1 MARAMVYSK
10 FLLPLFLGLVLVA
23 CKIEEAKPEISKKLV
38 LASDFLEAKD
48 TVLFKRFSKKT
59 GIRLKILNL
68 NASQIAQK
76 LKKEGYNSS
85 IDLVFVKSLNSVK
98 ILDKTKFQKLDA
110 NFLREKTPSLKAFK
124 NATWLVA
131 GLDPYV
137 FSYIPDST
145 KTAKTYSALSTNF
158 TWASPQSKDEF
169 SVLLAHRGSHSKK
182 DAKWK
187 KGFIQNN
194 VAFNSE
200 NDSVKN
206 RQFLVIKHSFF
217 IKNKS
222 LSQNKKRVLFFPKE
236 KKTACYADRWCFAV
250 VDQAINYGNVE
261 AFLMYYSNLS
271 ESTYFIKKTGV
282 FPYRESAR
290 KTLNLRNTILK
301 IQEDSLLE
309 CIMQFKTDL
318 N

>member
-98 ILDKTKFQKLDA
+98 ILDKTKFQELDA

-131 GLDPYV
+131 GLDPFV

-145 KTAKTYSALSTNF
+145 KTAKNYSDLSTNF
-158 TWASPQSKDEF
+158 TWASPQSSEQF

-194 VAFNSE
+194 VAFDSE
-200 NDSVKN
+200 NDSVQN
-206 RQFLVIKHSFF
+206 RQFLVIKNSFF
-217 IKNKS
+217 EKNKE
-222 LSQNKKRVLFFPKE
+222 LSKKREVFFPD
-236 KKTACYADRWCFAV
+236 KTYADRWCFAV
-250 VDQAINYGNVE
+250 VDQAKNYE
-261 AFLMYYSNLS
+261 SAETFLVYYSSLS

-290 KTLNLRNTILK
+290 KRLNLRNTILK

-309 CIMQFKTDL
+309 CINNLK
-318 N
+318 

>member
-10 FLLPLFLGLVLVA
+10 FLLPLFLGLVLVS

-59 GIRLKILNL
+59 GVRLKILNL

-131 GLDPYV
+131 GLDPFV
-137 FSYIPDST
+137 FLYDPNFYTGKKNYRD
-145 KTAKTYSALSTNF
+145 LSKNF
-158 TWASPQSKDEF
+158 TWASPQSIEE
-169 SVLLAHRGSHSKK
+169 LAVIGAHNTILFKKK
-182 DAKWK
+182 DSVQYN
-187 KGFIQNN
+187 FIKNN
-194 VAFNSE
+194 VAYHSLSNGVIS
-200 NDSVKN
+200 S
-206 RQFLVIKHSFF
+206 QFLVLKSSFF
-217 IKNKS
+217 EKNKE
-222 LSQNKKRVLFFPKE
+222 LSKKREVFFPD
-236 KKTACYADRWCFAV
+236 KTYADRWCFAV

-261 AFLMYYSNLS
+261 AFLMYYSSLS

-309 CIMQFKTDL
+309 CINNLK
-318 N
+318 

>member
-10 FLLPLFLGLVLVA
+10 FLLPLFLGFVLVS

-48 TVLFKRFSKKT
+48 SVLFKRFSKKT

-98 ILDKTKFQKLDA
+98 ILDKTKFQELDA

-131 GLDPYV
+131 GLDPFV

-145 KTAKTYSALSTNF
+145 KTAKNYSDLSKNF
-158 TWASPQSKDEF
+158 SWASPQSSDEF

-200 NDSVKN
+200 KDSVQN

-217 IKNKS
+217 TKNKE
-222 LSQNKKRVLFFPKE
+222 LSKQREVFFPD
-236 KKTACYADRWCFAV
+236 KTYADRWCFAV
-250 VDQAINYGNVE
+250 VDQAKNYE
-261 AFLMYYSNLS
+261 SAETFLVYYSSLS

-282 FPYRESAR
+282 FPYRDSAR

-309 CIMQFKTDL
+309 CINNLK
-318 N
+318 

>member
-10 FLLPLFLGLVLVA
+10 FLLPLFLGLVLVS

-59 GIRLKILNL
+59 GVRLKILNL

-131 GLDPYV
+131 GLDPFV
-137 FSYIPDST
+137 FLYDPNFYTGKKNYRD
-145 KTAKTYSALSTNF
+145 LSKNF
-158 TWASPQSKDEF
+158 TWASPQSIEE
-169 SVLLAHRGSHSKK
+169 LAVIGAHNTILFKKK
-182 DAKWK
+182 DSVQYN
-187 KGFIQNN
+187 FIKNN
-194 VAFNSE
+194 VAYQSLSNGVIS
-200 NDSVKN
+200 S
-206 RQFLVIKHSFF
+206 QFLVLKSSFF
-217 IKNKS
+217 EKNKE
-222 LSQNKKRVLFFPKE
+222 LSKKREVFFPD
-236 KKTACYADRWCFAV
+236 KTYADRWCFAV

-261 AFLMYYSNLS
+261 AFLMYYSSLS

-309 CIMQFKTDL
+309 CINNLK
-318 N
+318 

>member
-1 MARAMVYSK
+1 MAREIVYSK
-10 FLLPLFLGLVLVA
+10 FLLHLFLGLVLVA

-68 NASQIAQK
+68 NAGQIAQK

-98 ILDKTKFQKLDA
+98 ILDKTKFQKIEE

-131 GLDPYV
+131 GLDPFV
-137 FSYIPDST
+137 FLYDPNFYTGKKNYRD
-145 KTAKTYSALSTNF
+145 LSKNF
-158 TWASPQSKDEF
+158 TWASPQSIEELA
-169 SVLLAHRGSHSKK
+169 VLGAHNTILFKKK
-182 DAKWK
+182 DSVQYN
-187 KGFIQNN
+187 FIKNN
-194 VAFNSE
+194 VAYQSLSNGVIS
-200 NDSVKN
+200 S
-206 RQFLVIKHSFF
+206 QFLVLKNSFSE
-217 IKNKS
+217 KNKE
-222 LSQNKKRVLFFPKE
+222 LLKKREIFFPDKS
-236 KKTACYADRWCFAV
+236 YADRWCIAI

-261 AFLMYYSNLS
+261 AFLIYYSSLS

-282 FPYRESAR
+282 FPYREER
-290 KTLNLRNTILK
+290 H
-301 IQEDSLLE
+301 
-309 CIMQFKTDL
+309 
-318 N
+318 

>member
-1 MARAMVYSK
+1 MARAFVYSK
-10 FLLPLFLGLVLVA
+10 FLLPLFLGLILVA

-76 LKKEGYNSS
+76 LKKEGFNST
-85 IDLVFVKSLNSVK
+85 IDLVFVKSLSSVK
-98 ILDKTKFQKLDA
+98 TLDKTKFQKLDV

-131 GLDPYV
+131 GLDPYI
-137 FSYIPDST
+137 FSYIPEST

-158 TWASPQSKDEF
+158 SWASPQSNDEF

-187 KGFIQNN
+187 KGFIKNN

-200 NDSVKN
+200 NDSVQN

-222 LSQNKKRVLFFPKE
+222 LSQNKKRVLFFPNE

-250 VDQAINYGNVE
+250 VDQAKNYE
-261 AFLMYYSNLS
+261 SAKTFLVYYSKWSLS
-271 ESTYFIKKTGV
+271 KNFKKQHGV
-282 FPYRESAR
+282 FPKIE
-290 KTLNLRNTILK
+290 KLKNPKILDIK
-301 IQEDSLLE
+301 EEILLKN
-309 CIMQFKTDL
+309 MSF
-318 N
+318 

>member
-10 FLLPLFLGLVLVA
+10 FLLPFFLGLVLVA

-98 ILDKTKFQKLDA
+98 ILDKNKFQKLDA

-131 GLDPYV
+131 GLDPFV
-137 FSYIPDST
+137 FLYDPNFYTGKKNYRD
-145 KTAKTYSALSTNF
+145 LSKNF
-158 TWASPQSKDEF
+158 TWASPQSIEE
-169 SVLLAHRGSHSKK
+169 LAVIGAHNTILFKKK
-182 DAKWK
+182 DSVQYN
-187 KGFIQNN
+187 FIKNN
-194 VAFNSE
+194 VAYQSLSNGVIS
-200 NDSVKN
+200 S
-206 RQFLVIKHSFF
+206 QFLVLKNSFF
-217 IKNKS
+217 EKNKE
-222 LSQNKKRVLFFPKE
+222 LSKKREIFFPD
-236 KKTACYADRWCFAV
+236 KTYADRWCFAV
-250 VDQAINYGNVE
+250 VDQAKNYE
-261 AFLMYYSNLS
+261 SAETFLVYYSKLS
-271 ESTYFIKKTGV
+271 LSKNFKKQHGV
-282 FPYRESAR
+282 FP
-290 KTLNLRNTILK
+290 KIDKLK
-301 IQEDSLLE
+301 NPKIFNIKEEVLLKN
-309 CIMQFKTDL
+309 MSF
-318 N
+318 

>member
-1 MARAMVYSK
+1 MARAFVYSK
-10 FLLPLFLGLVLVA
+10 FLLPLFLGLILVA

-85 IDLVFVKSLNSVK
+85 IDLVFVKSLSSVK
-98 ILDKTKFQKLDA
+98 TLDKTKFQKLDV

-158 TWASPQSKDEF
+158 SWASPQSNDEF
-169 SVLLAHRGSHSKK
+169 SVLLAHSGSLTKN

-194 VAFNSE
+194 VTFNAE
-200 NDSVKN
+200 NDSAQN
-206 RQFLVIKHSFF
+206 TQFLVMKHSFF

-222 LSQNKKRVLFFPKE
+222 LSQNKKRVLLFPE
-236 KKTACYADRWCFAV
+236 DKKTGCYADRWCFAIV
-250 VDQAINYGNVE
+250 NQAKNYE
-261 AFLMYYSNLS
+261 STKAFLMYYSKLS
-271 ESTYFIKKTGV
+271 LSNNFKKQHGV
-282 FPYRESAR
+282 FP
-290 KTLNLRNTILK
+290 KTDKLKNPKILK
-301 IQEDSLLE
+301 IKEDVLLKN
-309 CIMQFKTDL
+309 ISF
-318 N
+318 

>member
-10 FLLPLFLGLVLVA
+10 FLLPLFLGLVLLA
-23 CKIEEAKPEISKKLV
+23 CKIEEAKPEISRKLV

-131 GLDPYV
+131 GLDPFV
-137 FSYIPDST
+137 FLYDPNFYT
-145 KTAKTYSALSTNF
+145 GKKNYRALSKNF
-158 TWASPQSKDEF
+158 TWASPQSIEE
-169 SVLLAHRGSHSKK
+169 LAVIGAHNTILFKKK
-182 DAKWK
+182 DSVQYN
-187 KGFIQNN
+187 FIKNN
-194 VAFNSE
+194 VAYQSLSNGVIS
-200 NDSVKN
+200 S
-206 RQFLVIKHSFF
+206 QFLVLKNSFF
-217 IKNKS
+217 EKNKE
-222 LSQNKKRVLFFPKE
+222 LSKKREIFFPD
-236 KKTACYADRWCFAV
+236 KTYADRWCFAV

-261 AFLMYYSNLS
+261 AFLMYYSSLS

-282 FPYRESAR
+282 FPYRDSAR

-309 CIMQFKTDL
+309 CINNLK
-318 N
+318 

>member
-23 CKIEEAKPEISKKLV
+23 CKIEEAKPDISKKLV

-98 ILDKTKFQKLDA
+98 ILDKTKFQELDS

-145 KTAKTYSALSTNF
+145 KTAKNYSDLSTDF
-158 TWASPQSKDEF
+158 SWASPQSSDEF

-194 VAFNSE
+194 VTFNSE
-200 NDSVKN
+200 NDSLQN

-217 IKNKS
+217 TKNKE
-222 LSQNKKRVLFFPKE
+222 LSKKREVFFPD
-236 KKTACYADRWCFAV
+236 KTYADRWCFAV
-250 VDQAINYGNVE
+250 VDQAKNYE
-261 AFLMYYSNLS
+261 SAETFLVYYSSLS

-290 KTLNLRNTILK
+290 ETLNLRNTILK

-309 CIMQFKTDL
+309 CINNLK
-318 N
+318 

>member
-10 FLLPLFLGLVLVA
+10 FLLPFFLGLVLVA

-59 GIRLKILNL
+59 GIRLKIINL

-131 GLDPYV
+131 GLDPFV

-145 KTAKTYSALSTNF
+145 KTARTYSDLSTNF
-158 TWASPQSKDEF
+158 TWASPQSSDEF

-200 NDSVKN
+200 NDSVQN

-222 LSQNKKRVLFFPKE
+222 LSQNKKREIFFPD
-236 KKTACYADRWCFAV
+236 KTYADRWCFAV

-261 AFLMYYSNLS
+261 TFLMYYSNLS

-282 FPYRESAR
+282 FPYRDSAR
-290 KTLNLRNTILK
+290 ETLNLRNTILK

-309 CIMQFKTDL
+309 CINNLK
-318 N
+318 

>member
-10 FLLPLFLGLVLVA
+10 FLLPLILGLVLVA

-59 GIRLKILNL
+59 SVRLKILSL

-131 GLDPYV
+131 GLDPFV
-137 FSYIPDST
+137 FLYDPNFYTGKKNYRD
-145 KTAKTYSALSTNF
+145 LSKNF
-158 TWASPQSKDEF
+158 TWASPQSIEELA
-169 SVLLAHRGSHSKK
+169 VLGAHNTILFKKK
-182 DAKWK
+182 DSVQYN
-187 KGFIQNN
+187 FIKNN
-194 VAFNSE
+194 VAYQSLSNGVIS
-200 NDSVKN
+200 S
-206 RQFLVIKHSFF
+206 QFLVLKNSFF
-217 IKNKS
+217 EKNKE
-222 LSQNKKRVLFFPKE
+222 LSKKREVFFPD
-236 KKTACYADRWCFAV
+236 KTYADRWCFAV

-261 AFLMYYSNLS
+261 AFLMYYSSLS

-282 FPYRESAR
+282 FPYRDSAR
-290 KTLNLRNTILK
+290 ETLNLRNTILK

-309 CIMQFKTDL
+309 CINNLK
-318 N
+318 

>member
-131 GLDPYV
+131 GLDPFV
-137 FSYIPDST
+137 FLYDPNFYTGKKNYRD
-145 KTAKTYSALSTNF
+145 LSKNF
-158 TWASPQSKDEF
+158 TWASPQSIEE
-169 SVLLAHRGSHSKK
+169 LAVIGAHNTILFKKK
-182 DAKWK
+182 DSVQYN
-187 KGFIQNN
+187 FIKNN
-194 VAFNSE
+194 VAYQSLSNGVIS
-200 NDSVKN
+200 S
-206 RQFLVIKHSFF
+206 QFLVLKNSFF
-217 IKNKS
+217 EKNKE
-222 LSQNKKRVLFFPKE
+222 LSKKREIFFPD
-236 KKTACYADRWCFAV
+236 KTYADRWCFAV

-261 AFLMYYSNLS
+261 AFLMYYSSLS

>member
-10 FLLPLFLGLVLVA
+10 FLLPLILGLVLVA

-131 GLDPYV
+131 GLDPFV
-137 FSYIPDST
+137 FLYDPNFYTGKKNYRD
-145 KTAKTYSALSTNF
+145 LSKNF
-158 TWASPQSKDEF
+158 TWASPQSIEE
-169 SVLLAHRGSHSKK
+169 LAVIGAHNTILFKKK
-182 DAKWK
+182 DSVQYN
-187 KGFIQNN
+187 FIKNN
-194 VAFNSE
+194 VAYQSLSNGVIS
-200 NDSVKN
+200 S
-206 RQFLVIKHSFF
+206 QFLVLKSSFF
-217 IKNKS
+217 EKNKE
-222 LSQNKKRVLFFPKE
+222 LSKKREVFFPD
-236 KKTACYADRWCFAV
+236 KTYADRWCFAV

-261 AFLMYYSNLS
+261 AFLMYYSSLS

-309 CIMQFKTDL
+309 CINNLK
-318 N
+318 

>member
-1 MARAMVYSK
+1 MARAFVYSK

-38 LASDFLEAKD
+38 LASDFLDAKD

-76 LKKEGYNSS
+76 LKKEGFNST

-145 KTAKTYSALSTNF
+145 KTAKTYSDLTNNF
-158 TWASPQSKDEF
+158 SWVIWSPTDNRVTRDNRVTKD
-169 SVLLAHRGSHSKK
+169 
-182 DAKWK
+182 
-187 KGFIQNN
+187 
-194 VAFNSE
+194 
-200 NDSVKN
+200 N
-206 RQFLVIKHSFF
+206 RVTRD
-217 IKNKS
+217 N
-222 LSQNKKRVLFFPKE
+222 
-236 KKTACYADRWCFAV
+236 
-250 VDQAINYGNVE
+250 
-261 AFLMYYSNLS
+261 
-271 ESTYFIKKTGV
+271 
-282 FPYRESAR
+282 
-290 KTLNLRNTILK
+290 
-301 IQEDSLLE
+301 
-309 CIMQFKTDL
+309 
-318 N
+318 

>member
-131 GLDPYV
+131 GLDPFV

-145 KTAKTYSALSTNF
+145 KTAKNYSDLSTNF
-158 TWASPQSKDEF
+158 TWASPQSSEQF

-194 VAFNSE
+194 VTFNSE
-200 NDSVKN
+200 NDSLQN
-206 RQFLVIKHSFF
+206 RQFLVMKHSFF
-217 IKNKS
+217 EKNKE
-222 LSQNKKRVLFFPKE
+222 LSKQRVVFFPD
-236 KKTACYADRWCFAV
+236 KTYADRWCIAI

-261 AFLMYYSNLS
+261 AFLMYYSSLS

-282 FPYRESAR
+282 FPYRDSAR

-309 CIMQFKTDL
+309 CINNLK
-318 N
+318 

>member
-76 LKKEGYNSS
+76 LKKEGFNST

-131 GLDPYV
+131 GLDPFV
-137 FSYIPDST
+137 FLYDPAFYMSE
-145 KTAKTYSALSTNF
+145 KNYSDLSKKF
-158 TWASPQSKDEF
+158 TWASPQNIEELAVLGVHNIILFKKRD
-169 SVLLAHRGSHSKK
+169 SVHYN
-182 DAKWK
+182 
-187 KGFIQNN
+187 FIKNN
-194 VAFNSE
+194 VAYQSSSNGVIS
-200 NDSVKN
+200 S
-206 RQFLVIKHSFF
+206 QFLVLKNSFF
-217 IKNKS
+217 EKNKE
-222 LSQNKKRVLFFPKE
+222 LSKKRVVFFPD
-236 KKTACYADRWCFAV
+236 KTYADRWCIAV
-250 VDQAINYGNVE
+250 VEQAKNYDNVE
-261 AFLMYYSNLS
+261 SFLMFYSKLS
-271 ESTYFIKKTGV
+271 ESNYFIKKTGV
-282 FPYRESAR
+282 FPYRDNTR
-290 KTLNLRNTILK
+290 KLLNLRNTILK

-309 CIMQFKTDL
+309 YINNFK
-318 N
+318 

>member
-48 TVLFKRFSKKT
+48 TVLFKRLSKKT
-59 GIRLKILNL
+59 GVRLKILNL

-76 LKKEGYNSS
+76 LKKEGYNNT

-98 ILDKTKFQKLDA
+98 TLDKTKFQKLDA

-145 KTAKTYSALSTNF
+145 KTAKTYSALSKNF
-158 TWASPQSKDEF
+158 TWASPQSNDEF
-169 SVLLAHRGSHSKK
+169 SVLLAHRGSHSKN

-187 KGFIQNN
+187 KGFIKNN

-200 NDSVKN
+200 NDSVQN

-250 VDQAINYGNVE
+250 VDQAKNYE
-261 AFLMYYSNLS
+261 SAETFLVYYSKWSLS
-271 ESTYFIKKTGV
+271 KNFKKQHGV
-282 FPYRESAR
+282 FP
-290 KTLNLRNTILK
+290 KIDKLKNPKILNIKEEVLLK
-301 IQEDSLLE
+301 NMS
-309 CIMQFKTDL
+309 F
-318 N
+318 

>member
-1 MARAMVYSK
+1 MARVMVYSK

-38 LASDFLEAKD
+38 LASDFLDAKD

-68 NASQIAQK
+68 NASQIAKK

-98 ILDKTKFQKLDA
+98 TLDKTKFQNLDA
-110 NFLREKTPSLKAFK
+110 NFLREKTPSLKSFK

-158 TWASPQSKDEF
+158 TWASPQSNDEF

-187 KGFIQNN
+187 KGFIKNN

-200 NDSVKN
+200 NDSVQN

-222 LSQNKKRVLFFPKE
+222 LSQNKKRVLLFPKE

-250 VDQAINYGNVE
+250 VDQAKNYE
-261 AFLMYYSNLS
+261 SAETFLVYYSKWSLS
-271 ESTYFIKKTGV
+271 KNFKKQHGV
-282 FPYRESAR
+282 FPKIE
-290 KTLNLRNTILK
+290 KLK
-301 IQEDSLLE
+301 NPKIFNIKEEVLLKN
-309 CIMQFKTDL
+309 MRF
-318 N
+318 

>member
-10 FLLPLFLGLVLVA
+10 FLLPLFLGLVLVS

-131 GLDPYV
+131 GLDPFV
-137 FSYIPDST
+137 FLYDPNFYTGKKNYRD
-145 KTAKTYSALSTNF
+145 LSKNF
-158 TWASPQSKDEF
+158 TWASPQSIEE
-169 SVLLAHRGSHSKK
+169 LAVIGAHNTILFKKK
-182 DAKWK
+182 DSVQYN
-187 KGFIQNN
+187 FIKNN
-194 VAFNSE
+194 VAYQSLSNGVIS
-200 NDSVKN
+200 S
-206 RQFLVIKHSFF
+206 QFLVLKNSFF
-217 IKNKS
+217 EKNKE
-222 LSQNKKRVLFFPKE
+222 LSKKREIFFPD
-236 KKTACYADRWCFAV
+236 KTYADRWCFAV

>member
-10 FLLPLFLGLVLVA
+10 FLLPFFLGLVLVA

-68 NASQIAQK
+68 NAGQIAQK

-98 ILDKTKFQKLDA
+98 ILDKTKFQKIEE

-131 GLDPYV
+131 GLDPFV
-137 FSYIPDST
+137 FLYDPNFYTGKKNYRD
-145 KTAKTYSALSTNF
+145 LSKNF
-158 TWASPQSKDEF
+158 TWASPQSIEELA
-169 SVLLAHRGSHSKK
+169 VLGAHNTILFKKK
-182 DAKWK
+182 DSVQYN
-187 KGFIQNN
+187 FIKNN
-194 VAFNSE
+194 VAYQSLSNGVIS
-200 NDSVKN
+200 S
-206 RQFLVIKHSFF
+206 QFLVLKNSFSE
-217 IKNKS
+217 KNKE
-222 LSQNKKRVLFFPKE
+222 LLKKREIFFPDKS
-236 KKTACYADRWCFAV
+236 YADRWCIAI

-261 AFLMYYSNLS
+261 AFLIYYSSLS

-309 CIMQFKTDL
+309 CINNLK
-318 N
+318 

>member
-98 ILDKTKFQKLDA
+98 ILDKTKFQELDA

-131 GLDPYV
+131 GLDPFV

-217 IKNKS
+217 TKNKE
-222 LSQNKKRVLFFPKE
+222 LSKQREVFFPD
-236 KKTACYADRWCFAV
+236 KTYADRWCFAV

-261 AFLMYYSNLS
+261 AFLMYYSSLS

-282 FPYRESAR
+282 FPYRDSAR

-301 IQEDSLLE
+301 IQEDSLFE
-309 CIMQFKTDL
+309 CINNLK
-318 N
+318 

>member
-68 NASQIAQK
+68 NASQITQK

-98 ILDKTKFQKLDA
+98 ILDKTKFQELDA

-131 GLDPYV
+131 GLDPFV

-145 KTAKTYSALSTNF
+145 KTAKNYSDLSTNF
-158 TWASPQSKDEF
+158 TWASPQSSEQF

-194 VAFNSE
+194 VTFNSE
-200 NDSVKN
+200 NDSLQN

-217 IKNKS
+217 TKNKE
-222 LSQNKKRVLFFPKE
+222 LSKQREVFFPD
-236 KKTACYADRWCFAV
+236 KTYADRWCFAV

-261 AFLMYYSNLS
+261 AFLMYYSSLS

-282 FPYRESAR
+282 FPYRDSAR

-309 CIMQFKTDL
+309 CINNLK
-318 N
+318 

>member
-1 MARAMVYSK
+1 
-10 FLLPLFLGLVLVA
+10 
-23 CKIEEAKPEISKKLV
+23 LV

-98 ILDKTKFQKLDA
+98 ILDKTKFQELDA

-131 GLDPYV
+131 GLDPFV
-137 FSYIPDST
+137 FSYIPDTT
-145 KTAKTYSALSTNF
+145 KTAKNYSDLSTNF
-158 TWASPQSKDEF
+158 TWASPQSSEQF

-194 VAFNSE
+194 VTFNSE
-200 NDSVKN
+200 NDSLQN

-217 IKNKS
+217 TKNKE
-222 LSQNKKRVLFFPKE
+222 LSKQREVFFPD
-236 KKTACYADRWCFAV
+236 KTYADRWCFAV

-261 AFLMYYSNLS
+261 AFLMYYSSLS

-282 FPYRESAR
+282 FPYRDSAR
-290 KTLNLRNTILK
+290 KRLNLRNTILK

-309 CIMQFKTDL
+309 CINNLK
-318 N
+318 

>member
-1 MARAMVYSK
+1 MVYSK

-68 NASQIAQK
+68 NAGQIAQK

-98 ILDKTKFQKLDA
+98 ILDKTKFQELDA

-131 GLDPYV
+131 GLDPFV
-137 FSYIPDST
+137 FLYDPNFYTGKKNYRD
-145 KTAKTYSALSTNF
+145 LSKDF
-158 TWASPQSKDEF
+158 TWASPQSIEE
-169 SVLLAHRGSHSKK
+169 LAVIGAHNTILFKKK
-182 DAKWK
+182 DSVQYN
-187 KGFIQNN
+187 FIKNN
-194 VAFNSE
+194 VAYQSL
-200 NDSVKN
+200 SYGVISS
-206 RQFLVIKHSFF
+206 QFLVLKNSFF
-217 IKNKS
+217 EKNKE
-222 LSQNKKRVLFFPKE
+222 LSKKREIFFPD
-236 KKTACYADRWCFAV
+236 KTYADRWCFAV

-309 CIMQFKTDL
+309 CINNLK
-318 N
+318 

>member
-23 CKIEEAKPEISKKLV
+23 CKIEEAKPEISRKLV

-76 LKKEGYNSS
+76 LKKEGYNNT

-98 ILDKTKFQKLDA
+98 TLDKTKFQNLDA
-110 NFLREKTPSLKAFK
+110 NFLREKTPSLNAFK

-158 TWASPQSKDEF
+158 TWASPQSNDEF

-187 KGFIQNN
+187 KGFIENN

-200 NDSVKN
+200 NDSVQN

-222 LSQNKKRVLFFPKE
+222 LSQNKKRVLLFPKE

-250 VDQAINYGNVE
+250 VDQAKNYE
-261 AFLMYYSNLS
+261 SAKTFLVYYSKWSLS
-271 ESTYFIKKTGV
+271 KNFKKQHGV
-282 FPYRESAR
+282 FPKIE
-290 KTLNLRNTILK
+290 KLKNPKILNIKEEVLLK
-301 IQEDSLLE
+301 NMS
-309 CIMQFKTDL
+309 F
-318 N
+318 

>member
-1 MARAMVYSK
+1 MARTMVYNK

-98 ILDKTKFQKLDA
+98 ILDKTKFQKIEE

-131 GLDPYV
+131 GLDPFV

-145 KTAKTYSALSTNF
+145 KTAKNYSDLSTNF
-158 TWASPQSKDEF
+158 TWASPQSSEQF

-194 VAFNSE
+194 VTFNSE
-200 NDSVKN
+200 NDSLQN
-206 RQFLVIKHSFF
+206 RQFLVIKYSFF

-222 LSQNKKRVLFFPKE
+222 LSQNKKRVLLFPKE

-250 VDQAINYGNVE
+250 VDQAKNYE
-261 AFLMYYSNLS
+261 SAKTFLVYYSKLS
-271 ESTYFIKKTGV
+271 LSKNFKKQHGV
-282 FPYRESAR
+282 FSKIDKLKNP
-290 KTLNLRNTILK
+290 KILNIKEEVLLK
-301 IQEDSLLE
+301 NMS
-309 CIMQFKTDL
+309 F
-318 N
+318 

>member
-59 GIRLKILNL
+59 GIRLKIINL

-131 GLDPYV
+131 GLDPFV
-137 FSYIPDST
+137 FLYDPNFYTGKKNYRD
-145 KTAKTYSALSTNF
+145 LSKNF
-158 TWASPQSKDEF
+158 TWASPQSIEE
-169 SVLLAHRGSHSKK
+169 LAVIGAHNTILFKKK
-182 DAKWK
+182 DSVQYN
-187 KGFIQNN
+187 FIKNN
-194 VAFNSE
+194 VAYQSLSNGVIS
-200 NDSVKN
+200 S
-206 RQFLVIKHSFF
+206 QFLVLKNSFF
-217 IKNKS
+217 EKNKE
-222 LSQNKKRVLFFPKE
+222 LSKKREIFFPD
-236 KKTACYADRWCFAV
+236 KTYADRWCFAV

-261 AFLMYYSNLS
+261 AFLMYYSSLS

-282 FPYRESAR
+282 FPYRDSAR

-309 CIMQFKTDL
+309 CINNLK
-318 N
+318 

>member
-68 NASQIAQK
+68 NASQIAKK

-98 ILDKTKFQKLDA
+98 ILDKTKFQNLDA

-200 NDSVKN
+200 NDSVQN
-206 RQFLVIKHSFF
+206 LQFLVIKHSFF

-222 LSQNKKRVLFFPKE
+222 LSQNKKRVLLFPKE

-250 VDQAINYGNVE
+250 VDQAKNYE
-261 AFLMYYSNLS
+261 SAETFLVYYSSLS

-309 CIMQFKTDL
+309 CINNLK
-318 N
+318 

>member
-98 ILDKTKFQKLDA
+98 ILDKNKFQKLDA

-131 GLDPYV
+131 GLDPFV

-145 KTAKTYSALSTNF
+145 KTAKNYSDLSKNF
-158 TWASPQSKDEF
+158 SWASPQSSDEF

-200 NDSVKN
+200 NDSLQN

-217 IKNKS
+217 TKNKE
-222 LSQNKKRVLFFPKE
+222 LSKQREVFFPD
-236 KKTACYADRWCFAV
+236 KTYADRWCFAV
-250 VDQAINYGNVE
+250 VDQAKNYE
-261 AFLMYYSNLS
+261 SAETFLVYYSSLS

-290 KTLNLRNTILK
+290 KRLNLRNTILK

-309 CIMQFKTDL
+309 CINNLK
-318 N
+318 

>member
-98 ILDKTKFQKLDA
+98 ILDKTKFQELDA

-131 GLDPYV
+131 GLDPFV

-145 KTAKTYSALSTNF
+145 KTAKNYSDLSTNF
-158 TWASPQSKDEF
+158 TWASPQSNDEF
-169 SVLLAHRGSHSKK
+169 SVLLAHRGSYSKK

-200 NDSVKN
+200 NDSVQN

-222 LSQNKKRVLFFPKE
+222 LSQNKNRILLFPKE

-250 VDQAINYGNVE
+250 VDQAKNYE
-261 AFLMYYSNLS
+261 SAKTFLVYYSKLS
-271 ESTYFIKKTGV
+271 LSKNFKKQHGV
-282 FPYRESAR
+282 FSKIDKLKNP
-290 KTLNLRNTILK
+290 KILNIKEEVLLK
-301 IQEDSLLE
+301 NMS
-309 CIMQFKTDL
+309 F
-318 N
+318 

>member
-10 FLLPLFLGLVLVA
+10 FLLPFFLGLVLVA
-23 CKIEEAKPEISKKLV
+23 CKIEEAKPEINRKLV

-76 LKKEGYNSS
+76 LKKKGYNSS

-98 ILDKTKFQKLDA
+98 ILDKTKFQKLNA
-110 NFLREKTPSLKAFK
+110 NFLREKTASLKAFK

-131 GLDPYV
+131 GLDPFV

-145 KTAKTYSALSTNF
+145 KTAKNYSDLSTNF
-158 TWASPQSKDEF
+158 TWASPQSSDEF

-194 VAFNSE
+194 VTFNSE
-200 NDSVKN
+200 NDSLQN

-217 IKNKS
+217 TKNKE
-222 LSQNKKRVLFFPKE
+222 LSKQREVFFPD
-236 KKTACYADRWCFAV
+236 KTYADRWCFAV
-250 VDQAINYGNVE
+250 VDQAKNYE
-261 AFLMYYSNLS
+261 SAETFLVYYSKWSLS
-271 ESTYFIKKTGV
+271 KNFKKQHGV
-282 FPYRESAR
+282 FP
-290 KTLNLRNTILK
+290 KIDKLKNPKILNIKEEVLLK
-301 IQEDSLLE
+301 NMS
-309 CIMQFKTDL
+309 F
-318 N
+318 

>member
-1 MARAMVYSK
+1 
-10 FLLPLFLGLVLVA
+10 
-23 CKIEEAKPEISKKLV
+23 
-38 LASDFLEAKD
+38 
-48 TVLFKRFSKKT
+48 
-59 GIRLKILNL
+59 
-68 NASQIAQK
+68 
-76 LKKEGYNSS
+76 
-85 IDLVFVKSLNSVK
+85 VKSLNSVK
-98 ILDKTKFQKLDA
+98 ILDKTKFQELDA

-250 VDQAINYGNVE
+250 VDQAKNYE
-261 AFLMYYSNLS
+261 SAETFLVYYSKWSLS
-271 ESTYFIKKTGV
+271 KNFKKQHGV
-282 FPYRESAR
+282 FP
-290 KTLNLRNTILK
+290 KIDKLKNPKILNIKEEVLLK
-301 IQEDSLLE
+301 NMS
-309 CIMQFKTDL
+309 F
-318 N
+318 

>member
-10 FLLPLFLGLVLVA
+10 FLLPLFLGLVLVS

-48 TVLFKRFSKKT
+48 TVLFKRFSKKHKLH
-59 GIRLKILNL
+59 LKIINL
-68 NASQIAQK
+68 SAGEIAQK

-85 IDLVFVKSLNSVK
+85 IDLVFVKSLYSVK

-110 NFLREKTPSLKAFK
+110 NFLREKTPSLKSFK

-187 KGFIQNN
+187 KGFIKNN

-200 NDSVKN
+200 NDSVQN

-222 LSQNKKRVLFFPKE
+222 LSQNKKRVLLFPKE

-250 VDQAINYGNVE
+250 VDQAKNYE
-261 AFLMYYSNLS
+261 SAETFLVYYSKWSLS
-271 ESTYFIKKTGV
+271 KNFKKQHGV
-282 FPYRESAR
+282 FP
-290 KTLNLRNTILK
+290 KIDKLKNPKILNIKEEVLLK
-301 IQEDSLLE
+301 NMS
-309 CIMQFKTDL
+309 F
-318 N
+318 

>member
-1 MARAMVYSK
+1 MVYSK

-76 LKKEGYNSS
+76 LKKEGYDSS

-98 ILDKTKFQKLDA
+98 ILDKTKFQELDA

-131 GLDPYV
+131 GLDPFV

-145 KTAKTYSALSTNF
+145 KTAKNYSDLSTNF
-158 TWASPQSKDEF
+158 TWASPQSSEQF

-194 VAFNSE
+194 VTFNSE
-200 NDSVKN
+200 NDSLQN

-217 IKNKS
+217 TKNKE
-222 LSQNKKRVLFFPKE
+222 LSKQREVFFPD
-236 KKTACYADRWCFAV
+236 KTYADRWCFAV
-250 VDQAINYGNVE
+250 VDQAKNYE
-261 AFLMYYSNLS
+261 SAETFLVYYSSLS

-282 FPYRESAR
+282 FPYRDSAR

-309 CIMQFKTDL
+309 CINNLK
-318 N
+318 